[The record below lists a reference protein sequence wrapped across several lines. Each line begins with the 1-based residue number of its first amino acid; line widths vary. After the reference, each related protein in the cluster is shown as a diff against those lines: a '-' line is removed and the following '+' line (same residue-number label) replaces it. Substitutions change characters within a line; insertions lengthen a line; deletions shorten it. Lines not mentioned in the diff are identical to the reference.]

1 MSALAKNYNRRKI
14 SFKRGK
20 GSFLYSTNGKKYLD
34 FVQGIAVNSL
44 GHANPY
50 LTKMMNKQAKK
61 VWHVSNAFLIP
72 EGEKLARRLKQK
84 TFADYVIFQN
94 SGAEATEVAVKV
106 ARRYFYSKGKPEKN
120 RILCIKNSFHGRT
133 LAAIFASGSKKM
145 TEGFGPKVPG
155 FDHFDFA
162 DHKGL
167 EKAITKKTAAI
178 MCETAMG
185 ESGIKVIPDW
195 CLKGLRKLC
204 NKKKILL
211 ILDEVQCG
219 VGRSGK
225 FFAFE
230 HAKIKPDIVPI
241 AKGIGGGFPI
251 GAVLM
256 NKKVAPAMTAG
267 SHGST
272 FGGNPLAMSVGNAV
286 MDQMFKKG
294 FLQNV
299 QKLSKYFIEYHIIPM
314 DAAIWSMPFK
324 KAKDKTVLIRT
335 HDMHCQTKFPK
346 TTTIRIW
353 GKNSAIPNTQYNL
366 RKEVKPVDA
375 SNVVNVNIDNL
386 LSTDYIVFE
395 DEYFSLCENLK
406 INPTPIPVRGYIL
419 NYLDRRNNYS
429 LKVTPRIK

>member
-14 SFKRGK
+14 SFKMGK
-20 GSFLYSTNGKKYLD
+20 GSFLYSTDGKKYLD

-44 GHANPY
+44 GHSNPY
-50 LTKMMNKQAKK
+50 LIKAINKQAKK
-61 VWHVSNAFLIP
+61 VWHVSNAFIIP
-72 EGEKLARRLKQK
+72 EGERLAKRLRQK

-94 SGAEATEVAVKV
+94 SGVEATEAAIKA
-106 ARRYFYSKGKPEKN
+106 ARRYFYSIGKPEKN

-133 LAAIFASGSKKM
+133 LAAIYASGSKKM

-155 FDHFDFA
+155 FDHFNFG

-167 EKAITKKTAAI
+167 KKAITKRTAAI
-178 MCETAMG
+178 MIETAMG

-195 CLKGLRKLC
+195 CIRDLKKIC
-204 NKKKILL
+204 NKRKILL

-219 VGRSGK
+219 IGRSGK

-256 NKKVAPAMTAG
+256 NKKVAYAMKPG

-286 MDQMFKKG
+286 LDQIFKKG
-294 FLQNV
+294 FLKNV
-299 QKLSKYFIEYHIIPM
+299 QKSSKYFISELRKIKEDYPETIKEVRGIGL
-314 DAAIWSMPFK
+314 
-324 KAKDKTVLIRT
+324 LIGLQLYN
-335 HDMHCQTKFPK
+335 DQTKFIK
-346 TTTIRIW
+346 KLEDNKLLTIRA
-353 GKNSAIPNTQYNL
+353 G
-366 RKEVKPVDA
+366 E
-375 SNVVNVNIDNL
+375 NVVRILPPLNVKKQEIDL
-386 LSTDYIVFE
+386 AI
-395 DEYFSLCENLK
+395 K
-406 INPTPIPVRGYIL
+406 IIRKVCSQL
-419 NYLDRRNNYS
+419 N
-429 LKVTPRIK
+429 

>member
-14 SFKRGK
+14 AFKKGK
-20 GSFLYSTNGKKYLD
+20 GSFLYSTKGKKYLD

-50 LTKMMNKQAKK
+50 LTKAMNKQAKK
-61 VWHVSNAFLIP
+61 VWHVSNAFTIP
-72 EGEKLARRLKQK
+72 ESEKLAKRLTQK

-94 SGAEATEVAVKV
+94 SGVEATEAAIKA
-106 ARRYFYSKGKPEKN
+106 ARRYFYSIGKPKKN

-155 FDHFDFA
+155 FDHFNFG

-167 EKAITKKTAAI
+167 KKAITKNTAAI
-178 MCETAMG
+178 MIETAMG

-195 CLKGLRKLC
+195 CLRDLRKIC

-230 HAKIKPDIVPI
+230 YAKIKPDIVPI

-256 NKKVAPAMTAG
+256 NKKVAIAMTPG

-286 MDQMFKKG
+286 LDQIFKKG
-294 FLQNV
+294 FLKNV
-299 QKLSKYFIEYHIIPM
+299 QKLSKHFISELNQIKEDYPEIIKEVRG
-314 DAAIWSMPFK
+314 IGL
-324 KAKDKTVLIRT
+324 LIGLQLYN
-335 HDMHCQTKFPK
+335 DQTKFIK
-346 TTTIRIW
+346 KLEDNKLLTM
-353 GKNSAIPNTQYNL
+353 KAA
-366 RKEVKPVDA
+366 E
-375 SNVVNVNIDNL
+375 NVVRILPPLNVKKQEIDVA
-386 LSTDYIVFE
+386 I
-395 DEYFSLCENLK
+395 K
-406 INPTPIPVRGYIL
+406 IIRKVCDKL
-419 NYLDRRNNYS
+419 N
-429 LKVTPRIK
+429 